1 VISQTVSKGE
11 QKDDTGKFVKA
22 NAPSMQFSRKSRSLR
37 AACERGWAWEKGV
50 DGCPGFVEERQ
61 NKNPKKDQISKK
73 NENPEVTSRIET
85 SRASWRATLL
95 FSCASFSS

>member
-1 VISQTVSKGE
+1 
-11 QKDDTGKFVKA
+11 
-22 NAPSMQFSRKSRSLR
+22 MQFPGKSRSLR

-73 NENPEVTSRIET
+73 KENPEVTSKIET
-85 SRASWRATLL
+85 SRLGIQRDIREK
-95 FSCASFSS
+95 SSALSSL